1 VKLGDPANAALVLVV
16 LRQSG
21 LESDDTLKDRATLAA
36 VLGSTTTEVTN
47 SGYAR
52 KVLVAADLSSLA
64 PDNTADRMYNSIGN
78 QTWSSVGAGDAWAK
92 LLICYDSDTT
102 SGTDSSIVP
111 MHCFDFIKTPDGTD
125 ITAQIAAG
133 GYAYAA

>member
-1 VKLGDPANAALVLVV
+1 M
-16 LRQSG
+16 
-21 LESDDTLKDRATLAA
+21 DRATLAT
-36 VLGSTTTEVTN
+36 VLQAGSTLEVTN
-47 SGYAR
+47 SGYAH
-52 KVLVAADLSSLA
+52 KVITGASLA
-64 PDNTADRMYNSIGN
+64 SLSPDNTTDRMYNDMPD
-78 QTWSSVGAGDAWAK
+78 QTWSTVAAGDAWAK

-125 ITAQIAAG
+125 ITAQIASG